1 MKTKSLLAGLLTAGL
16 ALALTALP
24 APAAA
29 QMGGATGKVIDE
41 AGKPVPDAEVTI
53 SNPSGVGTT
62 KLKTNSKG
70 EFQVIGIPPT
80 DYQVK
85 AVKGNLSGMVP
96 RIKIGLGVPTLIP

>member
-1 MKTKSLLAGLLTAGL
+1 MKTRSLVAGLLTAGL

-29 QMGGATGKVIDE
+29 QMGGATGKVIDD
-41 AGKPVPDAEVTI
+41 AGKPVADAEVVL

-62 KLKTNSKG
+62 KLKTNAKG
-70 EFQVIGIPPT
+70 EFQAIGIPPT

-85 AVKGNLSGMVP
+85 ATKGPLTGLVP
-96 RIKIGLGVPTLIP
+96 RIKINLGAPT